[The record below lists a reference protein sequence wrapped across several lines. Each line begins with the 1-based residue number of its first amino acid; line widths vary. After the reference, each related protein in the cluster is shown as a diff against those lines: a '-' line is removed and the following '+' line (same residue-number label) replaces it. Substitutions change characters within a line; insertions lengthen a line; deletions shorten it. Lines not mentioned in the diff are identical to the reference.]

1 MVTIDRQLDH
11 TPESKDN
18 QALRELEQNIQY
30 LSDPDEPETP
40 DTPDSSKDF
49 QGVTLTEEQ
58 EEALQEYDD
67 QRDAVDSTYNDFQSA
82 VDELRDAYREVIKAF
97 GFIPAH

>member
-18 QALRELEQNIQY
+18 QALLELEKSIQY
-30 LSDPDEPETP
+30 LSDPDEPEIP

-58 EEALQEYDD
+58 EDALQEYDA
-67 QRDAVDSTYNDFQSA
+67 QRDAIENAYSDFQTA
-82 VDELRDAYREVIKAF
+82 TDDFREAYRTVVKAF
-97 GFIPAH
+97 GFIPAE